1 MIYSHFWN
9 TPLGIAHARCNENG
23 LTYLMIDDQDAHME
37 KTDFIHPI
45 LKQAQQELN
54 EYFEKKCMQFTVP
67 IDPEGTNFQ
76 KQVWQALRRIPH
88 GHTCNYQ
95 DIAKEIADQNAS
107 RAVGSACGAN
117 PILIIIPCHRV
128 IQKSGK
134 IGNFSAGLGKK
145 TTLLKLE
152 GVCSVK

>member
-1 MIYSHFWN
+1 M
-9 TPLGIAHARCNENG
+9 GIAHARCNENG
-23 LTYLMIDDQDAHME
+23 LTYLMIDDQNVQME

-45 LKQAQQELN
+45 LRQAQQELN
-54 EYFEKKCMQFTVP
+54 EYFEKKRMNFTVS

-76 KQVWQALRRIPH
+76 KQVWQALQHIPH

-95 DIAKEIADQNAS
+95 DIAKEISDQNAS

-134 IGNFSAGLGKK
+134 IGNFSAGLAKK
-145 TTLLKLE
+145 TALLKLE
-152 GVCSVK
+152 GVVFPLLK